1 MYLAYAVVIHKK
13 LYHFQGTME
22 EKVYDRQVAK
32 QSMSNRVVDEQQVHR
47 HFSSNDLVELY
58 SFTPPSKIEDRPI
71 PGLPKDVLLAEILT
85 QFKEWIEKYHE
96 HDSLLENVEAE
107 ELNEEERK
115 LAWEDFEND
124 KKRSLMPNTGI
135 CYVLC
140 NIFKTLR
147 RNNVGHCLLFC
158 TNNVSLFYFSL
169 IKRGVEAF
177 VC

>member
-1 MYLAYAVVIHKK
+1 
-13 LYHFQGTME
+13 ME

-47 HFSSNDLVELY
+47 HFSSNDLIELY

-71 PGLPKDVLLAEILT
+71 PVLPKDVLLAEILT
-85 QFKEWIEKYHE
+85 RFKEWIEKYHE

-135 CYVLC
+135 FMFSITHLTV
-140 NIFKTLR
+140 KTLR
-147 RNNVGHCLLFC
+147 RYNNACIQGCFIFPGEL
-158 TNNVSLFYFSL
+158 
-169 IKRGVEAF
+169 
-177 VC
+177 VCCQRHI

>member
-1 MYLAYAVVIHKK
+1 MIFSEFDDCVSIYIVYTVVIHKI

-71 PGLPKDVLLAEILT
+71 PALPKDVLLAEILT

-135 CYVLC
+135 FGTFTHLRLFGEIYAVLYKC
-140 NIFKTLR
+140 IL
-147 RNNVGHCLLFC
+147 VLF
-158 TNNVSLFYFSL
+158 
-169 IKRGVEAF
+169 
-177 VC
+177 